1 MAVQPARQKFPEVV
15 PIGPKGRVT
24 MSRRRSDCGQGGE
37 KGGISFPAGHRAE
50 VKAEEVRTRSTNDGL
65 EGKQRR
71 ATITERW
78 VLR

>member
-24 MSRRRSDCGQGGE
+24 MSRRSHCGQGGE
-37 KGGISFPAGHRAE
+37 KGGISFPAGHGAE
-50 VKAEEVRTRSTNDGL
+50 VKAEEVRARSTNDGR

-71 ATITERW
+71 TTITERW